1 MRSKHI
7 AALIIFL
14 ATFSVSAF
22 IASLFAEPK
31 IFEVPPVNLVERK
44 VPKACDREM
53 CEKITEFLLQDKR
66 NGQTRRRS
74 ERSEE
79 DSSSELSNEA
89 ARAYEYFDKSSS
101 MDYSY
106 FPRVFQAAWSKHMK
120 AWGDYAEFLRE
131 ENYKE
136 EISDDFF
143 QRRKEHIA
151 AISSTWYKV
160 LDVGRENCA
169 DFPEDF

>member
-31 IFEVPPVNLVERK
+31 IYEVPPVPLSKKTYKN
-44 VPKACDREM
+44 CDRNLG
-53 CEKITEFLLQDKR
+53 EKITRFLNRDKQNGEISRR
-66 NGQTRRRS
+66 N

-79 DSSSELSNEA
+79 DLSSELSNDA
-89 ARAYEYFDKSSS
+89 ARASEYFDMSNS
-101 MDYSY
+101 MDDGD
-106 FPRVFQAAWSKHMK
+106 FPRDFKAAWRKHMQ

-131 ENYKE
+131 ESYDD
-136 EISDDFF
+136 EISDDFSL
-143 QRRKEHIA
+143 RRKEYIA
-151 AISSTWYKV
+151 DISSTWNEV
-160 LDVGRENCA
+160 THIAREHCA
-169 DFPEDF
+169 DLPEDF